1 VFTVLT
7 CIQQEHDLRFVALA
21 ALICVVAAVS
31 AFGFY
36 RAARRSPK
44 TRLAWIALT
53 GLVGGSGIWATH
65 FVAMLAYEPTLN
77 IHYDLALTAT
87 SWVVAVIGVAAGF
100 AVASWLRGL
109 PGRIAGGTL
118 VGLAIGGMHFIG
130 MAAVRLNGMVLW
142 RPGFVVAS
150 LVIGAVG
157 AAAAMAAVSD
167 RPGWRRHVVSPL
179 LFVLAIVGLHFTAM
193 AAAIILRGNGGALDA
208 ALIDRGWLAII
219 VSALT
224 GFIFIS
230 AGGLVWMERFAQG
243 STLGGVRTSLDALPS
258 GVAFFDRGDRLL
270 VWNQGFGAMIASAD
284 GEPLTRGLPL
294 ADVLARADGA
304 GVLPSGPSEAEATS
318 RELDALPGDLA
329 RTEGQLADGRWMRL
343 ETRLTPDGGR
353 AVILTDTTEANTHAL
368 AMAAA
373 RDAAEA
379 ANRAKTEFLAN
390 MSHEI
395 RTPLNG
401 VLGIAEALQRTRLTA
416 RQAGM
421 LEVIRAS
428 GQTLDELLRDI
439 LDLARV
445 EAGEITLSPE
455 PVAVAELCAS
465 VAALFDGRAR
475 EKGLTLKTE
484 IEPAADVRV
493 LADPLRLR
501 QILTNLV
508 SNGVKFTETGS
519 VIIAARL
526 VGTQLHLE
534 VSDTGVGFDAALKDG
549 LFRRFGQAD
558 GSATRAHG
566 GAGLGLPL
574 CRRLAALMGATLDCR
589 SEPGAGAAFW
599 LEAEFPILGAALS
612 ALPDEDRAP
621 RVLVVDDNAVNRQVL
636 ELILDSAGVEHVA
649 AENGVEAVE
658 AATSETFDAILM
670 DIQMPVMDG
679 LEATRRIRAWEAEA
693 GQPARPIYIVSAN
706 CLPEHVAAGEAAG
719 ANGHIAKPVSA
730 ARVLSALS
738 GQAQAA

>member
-1 VFTVLT
+1 VYTVLT

-44 TRLAWIALT
+44 TRLAWIMLT

-77 IHYDLALTAT
+77 IHFDLPLTAA
-87 SWVVAVIGVAAGF
+87 SWVVAVVGVAAGF

-109 PGRIAGGTL
+109 PGRIAGGIM
-118 VGLAIGGMHFIG
+118 VGLSIGGMHFIG
-130 MAAVRLNGMVLW
+130 MAAVRLSGIVLW
-142 RPGFVVAS
+142 RPSFVIAS

-157 AAAAMAAVSD
+157 AAAAMAAASD
-167 RPGWRRHVVSPL
+167 RPGWRRHVVSPV

-193 AAAIILRGNGGALDA
+193 AAAIILRGNASIMDA
-208 ALIDRGWLAII
+208 ALIDRGFIAII
-219 VSALT
+219 VTTLT
-224 GFIFIS
+224 GFIFVS
-230 AGGLVWMERFAQG
+230 AAGLIWMERLAQG
-243 STLGGVRTSLDALPS
+243 STLSGVRASLDALPS

-270 VWNQGFGAMIASAD
+270 VWNQGFGAMVAIPGA
-284 GEPLTRGLPL
+284 EPLTRGLPL
-294 ADVLARADGA
+294 AGVLGRADAA
-304 GVLPSGPSEAEATS
+304 GVLPSSPSEAEAAR
-318 RELDALPGDLA
+318 REPNALWRDLPPF
-329 RTEGQLADGRWMRL
+329 EGQLADRRWMRL

-353 AVILTDTTEANTHAL
+353 VIILTDTTEANTHAL

-416 RQAGM
+416 RQASM

-445 EAGEITLSPE
+445 EAGELTLSAE

-475 EKGLTLKTE
+475 EKGLALKTE

-501 QILTNLV
+501 QVLTNLV
-508 SNGVKFTETGS
+508 ANGVKFTQTGS
-519 VIIAARL
+519 VTIAARL
-526 VGTQLHLE
+526 AGTRLHLE
-534 VSDTGVGFDAALKDG
+534 VSDTGVGFDTALKDD

-558 GSATRAHG
+558 GSATRVHG

-599 LEAEFPILGAALS
+599 LEAAFPILGAAPS
-612 ALPDEDRAP
+612 ALPDDDRPP

-636 ELILDSAGVEHVA
+636 ELILESAGVEHA
-649 AENGVEAVE
+649 AVENGAEAVE
-658 AATSETFDAILM
+658 AATSEPFDAILM

-706 CLPEHVAAGEAAG
+706 CLPEHVAAGQAAG

-730 ARVLSALS
+730 ARVLSALA
-738 GQAQAA
+738 GEAQAA

>member
-44 TRLAWIALT
+44 TRLAWITLT

-77 IHYDLALTAT
+77 IHFDLPLTAA
-87 SWVVAVIGVAAGF
+87 SWVVAVVGVAAGF
-100 AVASWLRGL
+100 ALASWLRGL

-118 VGLAIGGMHFIG
+118 VGLSIGGMHFIG
-130 MAAVRLNGMVLW
+130 MAAVRLSGMVLW
-142 RPGFVVAS
+142 RPGFVIAS

-167 RPGWRRHVVSPL
+167 RPGWRRHVASPV

-193 AAAIILRGNGGALDA
+193 AAAIILRGNASVMDA
-208 ALIDRGWLAII
+208 ALIDRGFIAI
-219 VSALT
+219 VVATLT

-230 AGGLVWMERFAQG
+230 AGGLIWMERLAQG
-243 STLGGVRTSLDALPS
+243 STLSGVRASLDALPS

-270 VWNQGFGAMIASAD
+270 VWNQGFGAMAAGAN

-294 ADVLARADGA
+294 ADVLARADAA
-304 GVLPSGPSEAEATS
+304 GVLPSGPSEAESA
-318 RELDALPGDLA
+318 RHALDTVPRDLA

-416 RQAGM
+416 RQASM

-445 EAGEITLSPE
+445 EAGELTLSPE
-455 PVAVAELCAS
+455 PVAVAELCES

-475 EKGLTLKTE
+475 EKGLTLKIE

-501 QILTNLV
+501 QVLTNLV

-519 VIIAARL
+519 VTIAARL
-526 VGTQLHLE
+526 VGARLHLE
-534 VSDTGVGFDAALKDG
+534 VSDTGVGFDAALKDD

-558 GSATRAHG
+558 GSATRVHG

-574 CRRLAALMGATLDCR
+574 CRRLAALMDATLDCR
-589 SEPGAGAAFW
+589 SAPGAGAAFW
-599 LEAEFPILGAALS
+599 LEAAFPILGAAPS

-636 ELILDSAGVEHVA
+636 ELILDSAGVEHAA

-658 AATSETFDAILM
+658 AATSEPFDAILM

-706 CLPEHVAAGEAAG
+706 CLPEHVAAGQAAG

-730 ARVLSALS
+730 ARVLSALA
-738 GQAQAA
+738 GEAQAA